1 METDLS
7 PEAIEL
13 KSKVIR
19 QLLTFGFK
27 YEECSLKPPYT
38 EDKDAI
44 RQLHSDRQKYVL
56 LSNRNWI
63 LNNEDKIFGYFANG
77 DEISPEAIEPELH
90 EIRGTGWQSDLFRY
104 ATYLWSVP
112 VSRGFGRSMRYLVMD
127 KSNDKLM
134 GIFGLTDP
142 VIGLK
147 DRDEWIGWTKEQK
160 ENRLWHVLD
169 AYILGAVPPY
179 SELLGAKLVASL
191 TTSNEV
197 RDAFRG
203 NMKESPL

>member
-1 METDLS
+1 
-7 PEAIEL
+7 
-13 KSKVIR
+13 
-19 QLLTFGFK
+19 
-27 YEECSLKPPYT
+27 
-38 EDKDAI
+38 
-44 RQLHSDRQKYVL
+44 
-56 LSNRNWI
+56 
-63 LNNEDKIFGYFANG
+63 
-77 DEISPEAIEPELH
+77 
-90 EIRGTGWQSDLFRY
+90 
-104 ATYLWSVP
+104 
-112 VSRGFGRSMRYLVMD
+112 MD

-197 RDAFRG
+197 RDAFRE